1 MIALW
6 ILVLQSPAEG
16 VGVDQRLDARLD
28 PGLAFVDDAGRPLRL
43 GELLGPRPLL
53 LVPVYYRC
61 PRLCAQVLNGLAS
74 ALKPL
79 SLAPGVDFDVL
90 AFTIDPGEGPERA
103 AAAKAAVLERY
114 GRPETSAGWRF
125 LSGDARPLAEA
136 IGFRYRRTPDGEF
149 AHAAAV
155 VVLTPDG
162 RVARYFLGLEPPS
175 RDLRLALVEASE
187 GRIGGLA
194 DRVALL
200 CLRWDPASGRY
211 SFAALGAAR
220 IGGAATALVLAA
232 WILRSLRR
240 ERRR

>member
-6 ILVLQSPAEG
+6 ILLSQEG
-16 VGVDQRLDARLD
+16 VGVDQRLNARLD
-28 PGLAFVDDAGRPLRL
+28 PELLFRDDEGRTARL
-43 GELLGPRPLL
+43 GELLGRRT
-53 LVPVYYRC
+53 LVLAPVYYRC

-79 SLAPGVDFDVL
+79 ELAPGVDFDVV
-90 AFTIDPGEGPERA
+90 AFSIDPDEGPERA
-103 AAAKAAVLERY
+103 AAAKAALLERY
-114 GRPETSAGWRF
+114 GRPETAAGWRF
-125 LSGDARPLAEA
+125 LTGDARRLTED

-149 AHAAAV
+149 AHAAAI
-155 VVLTPDG
+155 VLVTPDG

-175 RDLRLALVEASE
+175 RDLRLSLIEASE

-194 DRVALL
+194 DRVTLL
-200 CLRWDPASGRY
+200 CLRWDPESGRY

-220 IGGAATALVLAA
+220 IGGAATLLLLAG